1 MSSKPPK
8 GAKITLNDLHGKVVL
23 LDYWA
28 TWCAPC
34 IEGLPELEAVYQKYR
49 SNPRVAILAVNPLM
63 GDTPEKIH
71 AFYEQKHLTV
81 PLAFD
86 KHFAEPKPVAEAVIL
101 SHPSRCPQSSCS
113 TAKASSNGSASAEQS
128 PTPTSPSK
136 PSSSPKSTPN
146 WRRSRRFLGFA
157 VLAGQFGGIT
167 THQIARAIR

>member
-1 MSSKPPK
+1 LSSKPPK

-86 KHFAEPKPVAEAVIL
+86 KHFAEPKPVAETGDPV
-101 SHPSRCPQSSCS
+101 SSIS
-113 TAKASSNGSASAEQS
+113 LPTVLLLDREGKQQWFSVGGTVSDADHAFQTQLIAKIDAQ
-128 PTPTSPSK
+128 
-136 PSSSPKSTPN
+136 
-146 WRRSRRFLGFA
+146 
-157 VLAGQFGGIT
+157 LAQK
-167 THQIARAIR
+167 